1 MKKRTIALLMAMVML
16 FGATVAGTIAWL
28 HATSATVTNTFSAGD
43 VGLVLNESP
52 LKADGKTV
60 DKNATKVTSNN
71 GYKLIPGNVLEK
83 DPKVTIDSD
92 SEPCYV
98 FLKVEKENSVDS
110 YITYSIDTTEWKA
123 LSGVN
128 NVYYKENV
136 TAGTVINVLTEEKV
150 TVKTDVT
157 KTQLEALT
165 ENTLPQLKFTAYAVQ
180 KENVADAA
188 TAWQIAQGIKTN

>member
-1 MKKRTIALLMAMVML
+1 MKKRTMALLMAVVML
-16 FGATVAGTIAWL
+16 FGTVGATIAWL
-28 HATSATVTNTFSAGD
+28 HATSATVTNTFTAGD

-52 LKADGKTV
+52 LTNDGKTV
-60 DKNATKVTSNN
+60 DKNATKVITNN
-71 GYKLIPGNVLEK
+71 GYKLIPGNVLQK

-98 FLKVEKENSVDS
+98 FLKVEKVNSVDS
-110 YITYSIDTTEWKA
+110 YITYSIDADEWTI
-123 LSGVN
+123 LPGEN

-136 TAGTVINVLTEEKV
+136 TAGTVINVLTGEKV

-180 KENVADAA
+180 SENVADAV
-188 TAWQIAQGIKTN
+188 TAWGIANS